1 MDKLP
6 FGLHENV
13 GRKKKKKKKGKKKKK
28 KTEEKKNNINGCP
41 FSEIMDFANPL
52 QTK

>member
-13 GRKKKKKKKGKKKKK
+13 GRKKK
-28 KTEEKKNNINGCP
+28 TNINGCP

>member
-13 GRKKKKKKKGKKKKK
+13 GRKKKKNRE
-28 KTEEKKNNINGCP
+28 KTKQHKCP
-41 FSEIMDFANPL
+41 FSEILKLWIL
-52 QTK
+52 QISFRKK

>member
-13 GRKKKKKKKGKKKKK
+13 GRKKKK